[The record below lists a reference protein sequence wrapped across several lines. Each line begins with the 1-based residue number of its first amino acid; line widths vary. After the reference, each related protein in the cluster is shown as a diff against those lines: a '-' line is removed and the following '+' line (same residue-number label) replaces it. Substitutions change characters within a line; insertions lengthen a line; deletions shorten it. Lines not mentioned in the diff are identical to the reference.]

1 MRDEKIRGIGRE
13 RDWRPVFQ
21 GIADGRGGFT
31 VALGSNVQLRV
42 KVQDFL
48 IPQHHSH
55 ASAASEV
62 RKFAERA
69 GAHGQH
75 RLPEVIA

>member
-1 MRDEKIRGIGRE
+1 MRHEKIRGIGRE

-42 KVQDFL
+42 KVRDFL
-48 IPQHHSH
+48 TGFPNTMLTPPPRVKYGSLLNELVPMVSI
-55 ASAASEV
+55 V
-62 RKFAERA
+62 FLK
-69 GAHGQH
+69 
-75 RLPEVIA
+75 